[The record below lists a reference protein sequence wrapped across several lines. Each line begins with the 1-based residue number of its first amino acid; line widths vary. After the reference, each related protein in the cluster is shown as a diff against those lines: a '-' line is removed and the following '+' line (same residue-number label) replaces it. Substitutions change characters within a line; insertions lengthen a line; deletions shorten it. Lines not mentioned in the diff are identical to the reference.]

1 MAGLGIG
8 PDFRSTRA
16 QPCMD
21 EGVDVTIH
29 HSLDIRGLHSGPQI
43 FDHLVGLEDI
53 APDLVAPSDCTLFSI
68 ESFHFGP
75 FLVFLELK
83 DPRLEGFHRSFL
95 VLDLGSLVLAGDD
108 QAGGQVG
115 QPDR

>member
-8 PDFRSTRA
+8 TDFRSTRA
-16 QPCMD
+16 QPGMD
-21 EGVDVTIH
+21 KGVDVTIH

-43 FDHLVGLEDI
+43 FDHLIGLEDI

-75 FLVFLELK
+75 FLVFLEFK
-83 DPRLEGFHRSFL
+83 DPRFEGFHRSFF

-108 QAGGQVG
+108 QTGGQVG